1 MLLDVVPMCYDV
13 WVPKYF
19 DGHQLLQLL
28 QLVYEVLMCCDEVDH
43 VELEYYDE
51 LALGCYGVLA
61 HEGPRYCD
69 EGDDLVHGPQ
79 V

>member
-1 MLLDVVPMCYDV
+1 MLMDVVPMCYDV

-19 DGHQLLQLL
+19 DDHQLLQLL
-28 QLVYEVLMCCDEVDH
+28 QLVYVVLMCCDEVDH
-43 VELEYYDE
+43 LELECYDE
-51 LALGCYGVLA
+51 LALGCCGVLA

-69 EGDDLVHGPQ
+69 EWDDLVHGLQ

>member
-19 DGHQLLQLL
+19 DVHQLLQLL

-51 LALGCYGVLA
+51 LALECYGVLA

-69 EGDDLVHGPQ
+69 EVDD
-79 V
+79 

>member
-19 DGHQLLQLL
+19 DGIWRLPVSLD
-28 QLVYEVLMCCDEVDH
+28 EVPMCCDEVDH